1 MSSGENRQSSLPLGG
16 SKLDM
21 YIEDEKWCDA
31 STSKWILQSWFIS
44 KRMAWD
50 FLKDIPVRSY
60 QSWESWVQIL
70 HSITIRSTP
79 LYHRICFFSE
89 NVQSFIFEVVFLP
102 GWCFSI
108 GLRIST
114 LHSWMRIFKPHRISP
129 ALRFGPSANTPSQS
143 ATASASRPLGPF
155 FQPLKGV
162 AYIHPNKTTAK
173 KFWMLQKLH
182 LLLQLFFLPLQLC
195 LCTIQL

>member
-1 MSSGENRQSSLPLGG
+1 MRCFHIEVNPAILIHLKTNGLRLSQRHSCSELSVLGELSTDSSLHYNKKYP
-16 SKLDM
+16 
-21 YIEDEKWCDA
+21 
-31 STSKWILQSWFIS
+31 FIS
-44 KRMAWD
+44 LD
-50 FLKDIPVRSY
+50 L
-60 QSWESWVQIL
+60 
-70 HSITIRSTP
+70 
-79 LYHRICFFSE
+79 FFSE